1 MQDYRHGN
9 DGIYNCVALSSNGYS
24 LIVKLCGRGPHLRL
38 QIILTRRDE
47 GSDAA
52 HSHIA
57 WIFSVGYNLLI
68 VVYYAHALLFYFML
82 LLTIVLRSAHI
93 IPFKGLFVQ
102 FSDARRI

>member
-1 MQDYRHGN
+1 M
-9 DGIYNCVALSSNGYS
+9 
-24 LIVKLCGRGPHLRL
+24 L
-38 QIILTRRDE
+38 QIMLTRRDE

-68 VVYYAHALLFYFML
+68 VAYTAHAVLFSYML

-93 IPFKGLFVQ
+93 IIFKGLFVQ
-102 FSDARRI
+102 FSDA